1 MYSVL
6 YLPSWAPLLTPFCG
20 SELPSA
26 VMSLQSEELD
36 VSSGG
41 NSLNSWS
48 SDSMIISSPFLKDFF
63 YFTEMH

>member
-41 NSLNSWS
+41 NCLNSWS
-48 SDSMIISSPFLKDFF
+48 SDNMIISSPFLKDF